1 MPSKN
6 TRLMALLVC
15 FTAMVF
21 LSDYEPRSA
30 IDLTVGVAAG
40 VLATV
45 ATALALS
52 LLEM

>member
-6 TRLMALLVC
+6 TRVMALLAC

-21 LSDYEPRSA
+21 LSDYEPRTLLDVA
-30 IDLTVGVAAG
+30 VGVAAG

-52 LLEM
+52 LLDM

>member
-1 MPSKN
+1 
-6 TRLMALLVC
+6 MALLVC